1 MPSLRKVKHSNFT
14 VIDNCVFKDYRL
26 SAKAKG
32 ILTQMLSLPDGWNY
46 SISGLTTLFSDGESS
61 IRSGLDELK
70 AFGYLKINRLIDS
83 KGKVVDWEYIIF
95 EDPSMNSENPVV
107 ENPHVDNP
115 VVGNQGQLNT
125 NESSMYVS
133 NTYQYIYTDKEGKE
147 RDKEKCRT
155 CNSYSM
161 NDTRANDDKTS
172 ALVES
177 SSELSVPNSKKSTKF
192 IPPTQEEVI
201 DYCNQKSLSVDPYY
215 FYSYYTEADWH
226 DAKGRPVKNWKQRM
240 ITWNANAKAKEY
252 SRSKASEASDTNKS
266 EESDERFKKALD
278 DYPWCKTVDDFH
290 VVTEYGNTFYIP
302 KFTEDGKRVNEA
314 GLIMED

>member
-133 NTYQYIYTDKEGKE
+133 NTYQYIYTYKEGNE
-147 RDKEKCRT
+147 SDKEKCRT
-155 CNSYSM
+155 CNSNSM
-161 NDTRANDDKTS
+161 NDTRANDDEVSTS
-172 ALVES
+172 KS

-226 DAKGRPVKNWKQRM
+226 DANGRPVKNWKQRM

-252 SRSKASEASDTNKS
+252 SRSKASETNKP
-266 EESDERFKKALD
+266 EESDERFNKALN
-278 DYPWCKTVDDFH
+278 DYPWCKTVNDFH

>member
-161 NDTRANDDKTS
+161 NDTRANDDEVSISK
-172 ALVES
+172 S

-252 SRSKASEASDTNKS
+252 SRSKASETSDTNKS

>member
-70 AFGYLKINRLIDS
+70 AFGYLKVNRLIDS

-133 NTYQYIYTDKEGKE
+133 NTYQYIYTDKEGNE
-147 RDKEKCRT
+147 SDKEKCRT
-155 CNSYSM
+155 CNSNSM
-161 NDTRANDDKTS
+161 NDTRANDDEVSTS
-172 ALVES
+172 KS

-215 FYSYYTEADWH
+215 FYRYYTEAD
-226 DAKGRPVKNWKQRM
+226 
-240 ITWNANAKAKEY
+240 
-252 SRSKASEASDTNKS
+252 
-266 EESDERFKKALD
+266 
-278 DYPWCKTVDDFH
+278 
-290 VVTEYGNTFYIP
+290 
-302 KFTEDGKRVNEA
+302 
-314 GLIMED
+314 

>member
-70 AFGYLKINRLIDS
+70 AFGYLNINRLIDS

-133 NTYQYIYTDKEGKE
+133 NTYQYI
-147 RDKEKCRT
+147 
-155 CNSYSM
+155 
-161 NDTRANDDKTS
+161 A
-172 ALVES
+172 
-177 SSELSVPNSKKSTKF
+177 KK
-192 IPPTQEEVI
+192 
-201 DYCNQKSLSVDPYY
+201 L
-215 FYSYYTEADWH
+215 
-226 DAKGRPVKNWKQRM
+226 
-240 ITWNANAKAKEY
+240 
-252 SRSKASEASDTNKS
+252 
-266 EESDERFKKALD
+266 
-278 DYPWCKTVDDFH
+278 
-290 VVTEYGNTFYIP
+290 
-302 KFTEDGKRVNEA
+302 
-314 GLIMED
+314 

>member
-1 MPSLRKVKHSNFT
+1 MKDEDFLLIPAFT
-14 VIDNCVFKDYRL
+14 VTRL
-26 SAKAKG
+26 
-32 ILTQMLSLPDGWNY
+32 
-46 SISGLTTLFSDGESS
+46 GLTGNEQKLYSLIWGFSKDGTSEYKGSV
-61 IRSGLDELK
+61 
-70 AFGYLKINRLIDS
+70 GYMAE
-83 KGKVVDWEYIIF
+83 W
-95 EDPSMNSENPVV
+95 
-107 ENPHVDNP
+107 
-115 VVGNQGQLNT
+115 LNT
-125 NESSMYVS
+125 SSRTIFNVLKSLKDKGLIES
-133 NTYQYIYTDKEGKE
+133 
-147 RDKEKCRT
+147 RDIFTNGVKFVAYKAVVPEFHTQCKNFMGGMKNFHGGYEEFSHNNIEDNIEDNIATKDNNKEKCRT
-155 CNSYSM
+155 CNSNSM
-161 NDTRANDDKTS
+161 NDTRANDDEVSTS
-172 ALVES
+172 KS

>member
-155 CNSYSM
+155 CNSNSM
-161 NDTRANDDKTS
+161 NDTRANDDEVSTS
-172 ALVES
+172 KS

-252 SRSKASEASDTNKS
+252 SRSKSSETNKP
-266 EESDERFKKALD
+266 EESNERFKKALN

>member
-14 VIDNCVFKDYRL
+14 VIDNCIFKDYRL

-46 SISGLTTLFSDGESS
+46 SISGLTALFSDGESS

-70 AFGYLKINRLIDS
+70 TFGYLKVNRITDS
-83 KGKVVDWEYIIF
+83 KGKVVDWEYLIY
-95 EDPSMNSENPVV
+95 EDPIINTSENPVV

-115 VVGNQGQLNT
+115 VVDNQGQLNT

-133 NTYQYIYTDKEGKE
+133 NTYQYIHRDEESKES
-147 RDKEKCRT
+147 DKEKCRT

-161 NDTRANDDKTS
+161 NDTRVNDDEVSTS
-172 ALVES
+172 KS

-215 FYSYYTEADWH
+215 FYRYYTESDWH

-252 SRSKASEASDTNKS
+252 SRSKASDTNKS
-266 EESDERFKKALD
+266 EESDERFKKALN
-278 DYPWCKTVDDFH
+278 DYPWCKTIDDFH

>member
-70 AFGYLKINRLIDS
+70 TFGYLKINRLIDS

-133 NTYQYIYTDKEGKE
+133 NTYQYIYTYKEGNE
-147 RDKEKCRT
+147 SDKEKCRT
-155 CNSYSM
+155 CNSNSM
-161 NDTRANDDKTS
+161 NDTRANDDEVSTS
-172 ALVES
+172 KS

-252 SRSKASEASDTNKS
+252 SKSKASETNKP
-266 EESDERFKKALD
+266 EESNERFKKALN

-290 VVTEYGNTFYIP
+290 VVTEY
-302 KFTEDGKRVNEA
+302 
-314 GLIMED
+314 